1 MHTIPL
7 IIRGRVIRDDL
18 VTHGG
23 RRGGL
28 RFQTP
33 DVGAHVRSLPLRD
46 PGGLGDL
53 YGLRMS
59 EILDYLDELSGRLS
73 PGDNPH
79 VQQALEISSAVSG
92 MGEPILA
99 RMYEGIRNLLCRD
112 RVEEI
117 VGTNIGIPF
126 LEGWVPLHVAGRQ
139 AEVRAFGARTV
150 HVNAGNGVAIA
161 LQSVLVNAVLRS
173 DAIVK
178 SPSNDPFTATAIAL
192 TMIDMAPDHP
202 LTLHLSVAYWPG
214 GDDTVENVLY
224 RPTNIDKI
232 IAWGGAASMRHIRA
246 RLRPGIDLIAMDPK
260 NSVSII
266 GPEVLADEVALHT
279 AAELLARDVGYFNQE
294 GCANSRVAYLLSG
307 TDEPGVK
314 QAVRFGELVHAAVQ
328 ALPPDLST
336 PHPAFDPALRDEL
349 AGVRLS
355 QSHHVIGGRAA
366 EGGVVVSLDEE
377 PVDFA
382 ERLGGRVVNV
392 VPVDGIE
399 DVLPHLTVH
408 TQTVGVYPD
417 RLLVD
422 IRDECARRGVQR
434 LCTLGY
440 ACSMGLAQP
449 HDAMEP
455 MRRMVRWIVSE
466 TYPDTTVAGSGLG
479 FG

>member
-1 MHTIPL
+1 VHTIPL
-7 IIRGRVIRDDL
+7 IVRGEVIREDL

-28 RFQTP
+28 RFRTP
-33 DVGAHVRSLPLRD
+33 DVGAHLRSLPLRNLA
-46 PGGLGDL
+46 GLRDL
-53 YGLRMS
+53 YALPMS
-59 EILDYLDELSGRLS
+59 EILDYLDELAGRLS
-73 PGDNPH
+73 PSDNPH
-79 VQQALEISSAVSG
+79 IQEALEISAAVSG

-99 RMYEGIRNLLCRD
+99 RMYESIRNLLRRE
-112 RVEEI
+112 RVREI
-117 VGTNIGIPF
+117 VDTNVGIPY
-126 LEGWVPLHVAGRQ
+126 LESWVPLEVEGRH

-150 HVNAGNGVAIA
+150 HINAGNGVAIA

-192 TMIDMAPDHP
+192 SMIDMAPDHP
-202 LTLHLSVAYWPG
+202 LTRHLSVAYWPG
-214 GDDTVENVLY
+214 GDEAVESVLY

-232 IAWGGAASMRHIRA
+232 VAWGGTASMQHIRTK
-246 RLRPGIDLIAMDPK
+246 LQPGIDLIAMDPK
-260 NSVSII
+260 NSVSIV
-266 GPEVLADEVALHT
+266 GAQALADENTLRA

-307 TDEPGVK
+307 TDEQGVK
-314 QAVRFGELVHAAVQ
+314 QAIRFGELVHEAIQ
-328 ALPPDLST
+328 GLPADLST

-349 AGVRLS
+349 AGVRIS
-355 QSHHVIGGRAA
+355 ESHHVIGGRDA

-382 ERLGGRVVNV
+382 DRLACRVVNI
-392 VPVDGIE
+392 VPVDTLD

-417 RLLVD
+417 PLLTE
-422 IRDECARRGVQR
+422 IRDECARCGVQR

-466 TYPDTTVAGSGLG
+466 TYPDTTVTGSGLG